1 MLRSVGV
8 RASRVPGGTRLARL
22 SYQTNKH
29 RGRRRLRRLFVCC
42 VVRAVFV
49 LACRGRAPP
58 KLVRPRWR
66 LVLRKLCE
74 ILIEPY
80 PSPGRS
86 GHHLYENGD
95 SDYPENKDHEEDC
108 EWAVALDPIDGH
120 E

>member
-1 MLRSVGV
+1 MRLTYSVRSGLPTGWEGQNSF
-8 RASRVPGGTRLARL
+8 ACDWGWCLA
-22 SYQTNKH
+22 N
-29 RGRRRLRRLFVCC
+29 FV
-42 VVRAVFV
+42 
-49 LACRGRAPP
+49 
-58 KLVRPRWR
+58 
-66 LVLRKLCE
+66 

-108 EWAVALDPIDGH
+108 EWAAALDPIDGH